1 MSGKAFK
8 CRLVKEL
15 QQCPRDTGAVVK
27 FCVNV
32 ISYFEVIVETIKKK
46 NEEVK
51 EEDKDKRKRRRKP
64 HKTHICN
71 LSSLA

>member
-1 MSGKAFK
+1 MSGKTFK

-46 NEEVK
+46 EEVK